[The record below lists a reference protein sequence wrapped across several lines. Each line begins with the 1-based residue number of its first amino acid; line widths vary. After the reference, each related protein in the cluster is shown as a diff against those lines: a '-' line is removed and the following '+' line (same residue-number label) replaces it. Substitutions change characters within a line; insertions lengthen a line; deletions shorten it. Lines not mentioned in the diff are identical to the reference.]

1 MNMDEENKKIK
12 IVGTTNRYQI
22 KKLIEDKNVI
32 KFKKKNSSIDKEE
45 NEKEKDNENQ
55 LYENQISYLQIK
67 TPTDNPFIKKCIA
80 DKINSYRN
88 QDKLKR
94 IYNELLFIKM
104 EEIIDKLLKCQLKC
118 FYCSEDMYIL
128 FNIIREMKQWTLDR
142 INNSIGHTNENT
154 IISCLKCNLQRRNK
168 NKDAFLFTKKL
179 ILVKNDYD
187 YDYECIDKTSD
198 KNDK

>member
-1 MNMDEENKKIK
+1 MDEENKKIK